1 MQKKSYFQ
9 LNFFDDL
16 IFCEATHVE
25 IMDKERYLQIWRS
38 VNDVQVQAG
47 TEKFQIIMN
56 EIQKLVETMD
66 SIEIPYKTRAWTV
79 RAK

>member
-1 MQKKSYFQ
+1 
-9 LNFFDDL
+9 
-16 IFCEATHVE
+16 
-25 IMDKERYLQIWRS
+25 MDKERYLQIWRS
-38 VNDVQVQAG
+38 VNDVAG
-47 TEKFQIIMN
+47 SGRNRKFQIIMN

>member
-1 MQKKSYFQ
+1 
-9 LNFFDDL
+9 
-16 IFCEATHVE
+16 
-25 IMDKERYLQIWRS
+25 MDKERYLQIWRS